1 MDMVHLHVHSQYSMQ
16 DGLCSLDD
24 LVKQAA
30 KFNMKAIALTDH
42 DGLYGA
48 IQFYKKAKKAGVK
61 PILGCE
67 IRIKDNQK
75 SNQAY
80 HFILLVK
87 DKEGYS
93 NLCQIIT
100 RAHLSN
106 PGSIPSIEKD
116 ILAKHSKGII
126 GLSGCDKG
134 EIPLL
139 LSQKKAEQ
147 AEEAAYRYQQVFG
160 KENFYLELS
169 FHGLSQEKEINSK
182 LIEIGQKLGIPAVA
196 TNNVHY
202 LEKKQAYSQGLLNK
216 IANLGTKERFY
227 HQKLETDEYYFKSP
241 SEMEKLFSR
250 VPQALKNSSEIAEK
264 CHLELNLGEIHL
276 PAYPLPSSCSA
287 RDYLKKLCLE
297 GLKKY
302 YPVPSLEVIKRLQ
315 YELKIINQMGFAGYF
330 LIVRD
335 IVRFAKQ
342 NNIPVG
348 PGKGSSAG
356 SLVSYLLNITEVDP
370 LKYQLF
376 FERFLNPERIDLPD
390 IDIDFGQLG
399 REKVISYIFEKFGNN
414 RVTHVSTTSTYAARS
429 AIRDAGRVLGF
440 LPREI
445 NKIAQLMPIFS
456 SPGVINASLK
466 NLTELKKL
474 PQDQEPLKS
483 LFSFAQTIEGIP
495 RHLSVHAS
503 SMIISDRPLSEIV
516 PLEITNQGE
525 IVSQYE
531 KESIKDL
538 GLLKMDILGSRSLT
552 IIKKTLEMLKE
563 KNINIDLNQIPL
575 DDEATF
581 SALQKGK
588 TLGVFQLESSGMSSL
603 LRRLSPSHL
612 NDVIAALS
620 LYRPGPLDSG
630 MTEHYL
636 KRKRGEE
643 EIDYLHTK
651 LKPILKDTYGVILYQ
666 EQVMQVVSV
675 FACLSLG
682 EADLFRRAI
691 SSRSP
696 VEMEKQRD
704 NFLKKAIQQGNTR
717 EEAEKVFYL
726 ISKFA
731 HYGFNKAHSTSYAL
745 ISFVTCYLKVH
756 YPAYYL
762 ASLLTYGMGY
772 YSPDRYIQEARRFKV
787 KVLPPDINKS
797 GAGFTVEDGAIRVG
811 LGQIKGMGEKHL
823 KSILSLREKCK
834 RFNSLYD
841 FCYTVAPL
849 RINQPLIENLIK
861 VGAFDFTAYPR
872 SALLTLLPL
881 TLKEVRKK
889 KAKDGAQNIMLKE
902 RGLRDTELI
911 ASDSIPAYPFSKSFQ
926 MNLEK
931 EILDLYITNYP
942 LKKYDKILAHLTM
955 MNSNQLLNTFYPKSI
970 LIKGIL
976 IQARRQFTRQKQVMA
991 FLLLED
997 EAGFFEVIAF
1007 PNIYQKYSIL
1017 LRKEV
1022 PLLIEGALSKNGGD
1036 FKIIARKIVNI
1047 NSYLVS
1053 REEDRN
1059 QVPEVG
1065 ANLVFAR
1072 NE

>member
-1 MDMVHLHVHSQYSMQ
+1 MNMVHLHVHSQYSMQ

-30 KFNMKAIALTDH
+30 KFKMKAVALTDH

-48 IQFYKKAKKAGVK
+48 VQFYKKAKNAGIK
-61 PILGCE
+61 PIIGCE
-67 IRIKDNQK
+67 IRVKDNQK
-75 SNQAY
+75 SNQVY

-100 RAHLSN
+100 RAHLSDSA
-106 PGSIPSIEKD
+106 GSIPAIEKD
-116 ILAKHSKGII
+116 TLAKYNKGII

-134 EIPLL
+134 EIPSLL
-139 LSQKKAEQ
+139 LQKKIEQ
-147 AEEAAYRYQQVFG
+147 AEKVACWYQQVFG

-169 FHGLSQEKEINSK
+169 FHGLSKEKEINSK
-182 LIEIGQKLGIPAVA
+182 LIEIGKRLNIPLVA
-196 TNNVHY
+196 ANNIHY
-202 LEKKQAYSQGLLNK
+202 LQKNQASSQHLLNK

-241 SEMEKLFSR
+241 SEMEKIFSR
-250 VPQALKNSSEIAEK
+250 VPQALKNSIAIADK
-264 CHLELNLGEIHL
+264 CNLELNLGKIHL
-276 PAYPLPSSCSA
+276 PAYPLPPSYSA
-287 RDYLKKLCLE
+287 QDYLKKLCVE

-302 YPVPSLEVIKRLQ
+302 YPIPSSEVIKRLQ

-330 LIVRD
+330 LIVQD

-399 REKVISYIFEKFGNN
+399 REKVISYIFKKFGNN
-414 RVTHVSTTSTYAARS
+414 RVTHVSTISTYAARS
-429 AIRDAGRVLGF
+429 AIRDTGRALGF
-440 LPREI
+440 LSQEI

-456 SPGVINASLK
+456 SPGVIKAS
-466 NLTELKKL
+466 LKKL
-474 PQDQEPLKS
+474 PELQKLPCDQEPLKS
-483 LFSFAQTIEGIP
+483 LFSFAQNIEGKP

-503 SMIISDRPLSEIV
+503 SMIISDRPLSEVV
-516 PLEITNQGE
+516 PLEVTNQGE

-552 IIKKTLEMLKE
+552 VIKKTLEMLKE
-563 KNINIDLNQIPL
+563 ESININLNKIPL
-575 DDEATF
+575 NDKITF

-603 LRRLSPSHL
+603 LKKLSPSRL
-612 NDVIAALS
+612 GDLIAALS

-643 EIDYLHTK
+643 EIDYLHPK

-675 FACLSLG
+675 FAHLNLG

-696 VEMEKQRD
+696 VEMERQRD

-756 YPAYYL
+756 YPACYL
-762 ASLLTYGMGY
+762 ASMLTYGMGY
-772 YSPDRYIQEARRFKV
+772 YSHDRYIQEARRFNV
-787 KVLPPDINKS
+787 KVLLPDINNS

-811 LGQIKGMGEKHL
+811 LGKIKGMGEKHL

-841 FCYTVAPL
+841 FCCKTISL

-861 VGAFDFTAYPR
+861 VGAFDFTTYPR

-889 KAKDGAQNIMLKE
+889 KAKDGAQNKIS
-902 RGLRDTELI
+902 ELI
-911 ASDSIPAYPFSKSFQ
+911 SSDSIPAYRFSKSFQ

-931 EILDLYITNYP
+931 EILDLYVSDHP
-942 LKKYDKILAHLTM
+942 LSRYNKELTCFSIIK
-955 MNSNQLLNTFYPKSI
+955 SNQIENIGHQKPIFMV
-970 LIKGIL
+970 GIL

-997 EAGFFEVIAF
+997 EVGFFEVITF
-1007 PNIYQKYSIL
+1007 PAVYQKYSNL
-1017 LRKEV
+1017 FRKEA
-1022 PLLIEGALSKNGGD
+1022 PLLIEGALSKSSGD
-1036 FKIIARKIVNI
+1036 FKIIAQKIVNI
-1047 NSYLVS
+1047 NSYLVKKIET
-1053 REEDRN
+1053 RCLR
-1059 QVPEVG
+1059 
-1065 ANLVFAR
+1065 
-1072 NE
+1072 

>member
-16 DGLCSLDD
+16 DGLCSIED
-24 LVKQAA
+24 LIKKAT
-30 KFNMKAIALTDH
+30 KFNMKALALTDH

-48 IQFYKKAKKAGVK
+48 IQFYKKAKSAGIK
-61 PILGCE
+61 PIIGCE
-67 IRIKDNQK
+67 IRIKNNQK

-80 HFILLVK
+80 HLILLAK
-87 DKEGYS
+87 DKRGYS

-106 PGSIPSIEKD
+106 PGSILAIEKD
-116 ILAKHSKGII
+116 ILAKYSKRII

-134 EIPLL
+134 EISLL
-139 LSQKKAEQ
+139 LSKKKIKQ
-147 AEEAAYRYQQVFG
+147 AEEAACWYQQVFG

-169 FHGLSQEKEINSK
+169 FHGLDKEKEINSR
-182 LIEIGQKLGIPAVA
+182 LIEIGQKLKIPTVV

-202 LEKKQAYSQGLLNK
+202 LEKNQASSQRLLNK
-216 IANLGTKERFY
+216 IANLGTKERLY

-241 SEMEKLFSR
+241 SEMEKIFFQ
-250 VPQALKNSSEIAEK
+250 VPQALKNSIEISDK
-264 CHLELNLGEIHL
+264 CNLELNLGKIHL
-276 PAYPLPSSCSA
+276 PAYPLPPSYSA
-287 RDYLKKLCLE
+287 PDYLKKLCLE

-302 YPVPSLEVIKRLQ
+302 YPAPSSKVIKHLQ

-335 IVRFAKQ
+335 IVHFAKQ

-399 REKVISYIFEKFGNN
+399 REKVISYIFKRFGSN
-414 RVTHVSTTSTYAARS
+414 RVTHVSTISTYAARS
-429 AIRDAGRVLGF
+429 AIRDTGRALSF
-440 LPREI
+440 LPQEI

-456 SPGVINASLK
+456 SPGVIKASLK
-466 NLTELKKL
+466 HLPELQKL
-474 PQDQEPLKS
+474 PCDQEPLKS
-483 LFSFAQTIEGIP
+483 LFSFAQTIEGKP

-503 SMIISDRPLSEIV
+503 SMIISDRPLSEVV

-552 IIKKTLEMLKE
+552 VIKKTLEMLKE
-563 KNINIDLNQIPL
+563 ENININLNKLPL
-575 DDEATF
+575 DDKATF

-603 LRRLSPSHL
+603 LRKLSPSHL
-612 NDVIAALS
+612 NDLIAALS

-643 EIDYLHTK
+643 EITYLHPK

-666 EQVMQVVSV
+666 EQVMRVVSV
-675 FACLSLG
+675 FAHLNLG

-704 NFLKKAIQQGNTR
+704 NFLKKATNQGNTK
-717 EEAEKVFYL
+717 EEAEKIFNL

-745 ISFVTCYLKVH
+745 ISFLTCYLKVH
-756 YPAYYL
+756 YPAFYL
-762 ASLLTYGMGY
+762 ASMLTYGMGY
-772 YSPDRYIQEARRFKV
+772 YSSDRYIQEARRFTV

-797 GAGFTVEDGAIRVG
+797 GAGFTAEEGAIRVG
-811 LGQIKGMGEKHL
+811 LGKLKGMGEKHL
-823 KSILSLREKCK
+823 KSILSLREKCQ
-834 RFNSLYD
+834 RFDSLYD
-841 FCYTVAPL
+841 FCYKTIPL

-881 TLKEVRKK
+881 TLKEVRKR
-889 KAKDGAQNIMLKE
+889 AKE
-902 RGLRDTELI
+902 RIQNKISEEKKLCSTELI
-911 ASDSIPAYPFSKSFQ
+911 ASDSIPVYHFSKSFQ
-926 MNLEK
+926 MDLEK
-931 EILDLYITNYP
+931 EILDLYVTDHP
-942 LKKYDKILAHLTM
+942 LGSYDKKLAYFSIIK
-955 MNSNQLLNTFYPKSI
+955 SNQIENICNQKPI
-970 LIKGIL
+970 LIVGIL
-976 IQARRQFTRQKQVMA
+976 IQVRRQFTRQKQVMA

-997 EAGFFEVIAF
+997 EAGFFEVITF
-1007 PNIYQKYSIL
+1007 PAVYQKYSNL
-1017 LRKEV
+1017 FRKEAH
-1022 PLLIEGALSKNGGD
+1022 LLIEGVLSKNSGD
-1036 FKIIARKIVNI
+1036 FKIIAQKIINI
-1047 NSYLVS
+1047 NSIKFSGGRPCVC
-1053 REEDRN
+1053 
-1059 QVPEVG
+1059 P
-1065 ANLVFAR
+1065 
-1072 NE
+1072 

>member
-24 LVKQAA
+24 LIKQVT
-30 KFNMKAIALTDH
+30 KLKMKAVALTDH

-48 IQFYKKAKKAGVK
+48 IQFYKKAKSAGIK
-61 PILGCE
+61 PIIGCE
-67 IRIKDNQK
+67 IRVKDNQK
-75 SNQAY
+75 SNQTY
-80 HFILLVK
+80 HLILLVK

-106 PGSIPSIEKD
+106 PGSIPAIGKD
-116 ILAKHSKGII
+116 ILARYSKEII

-134 EIPLL
+134 EIPSLL
-139 LSQKKAEQ
+139 LQKKIEQ
-147 AEEAAYRYQQVFG
+147 AEKVACWYQQVFG

-169 FHGLSQEKEINSK
+169 FHSLSKEKEINSK
-182 LIEIGQKLGIPAVA
+182 LIEIGKRPNIPLVA
-196 TNNVHY
+196 TNNVYY
-202 LEKKQAYSQGLLNK
+202 LEKDQASSQGSLNK

-241 SEMEKLFSR
+241 SEMEKIFSR
-250 VPQALKNSSEIAEK
+250 VPQALKNSIAIADK
-264 CHLELNLGEIHL
+264 CNLELNLGKIHL
-276 PAYPLPSSCSA
+276 PAYPLPPSYSA
-287 RDYLKKLCLE
+287 RDYLKKLCVE

-302 YPVPSLEVIKRLQ
+302 YPIPSSEVIKRLQ

-330 LIVRD
+330 LIVQD

-399 REKVISYIFEKFGNN
+399 REKVISYIFKKFGNN
-414 RVTHVSTTSTYAARS
+414 RVTHVSTISTYAARS
-429 AIRDAGRVLGF
+429 AIRDTGRALGF
-440 LPREI
+440 LPQEI

-456 SPGVINASLK
+456 SPGVIKASLK
-466 NLTELKKL
+466 KLPELQKL

-483 LFSFAQTIEGIP
+483 LFFFAQNIEGIP

-503 SMIISDRPLSEIV
+503 SMIISDRPLSEVV
-516 PLEITNQGE
+516 PLEVTNHGE

-552 IIKKTLEMLKE
+552 VIKKTLEMLKE
-563 KNINIDLNQIPL
+563 ENININLSKIPL
-575 DDEATF
+575 DDKTTF
-581 SALQKGK
+581 SALEKGK

-603 LRRLSPSHL
+603 LRRLSPSCL
-612 NDVIAALS
+612 GDLIAALS

-643 EIDYLHTK
+643 EIDYLHPK

-675 FACLSLG
+675 FAGLSLG

-691 SSRSP
+691 SFRSP
-696 VEMEKQRD
+696 VEMERQRD

-762 ASLLTYGMGY
+762 ASMLTYGMGY
-772 YSPDRYIQEARRFKV
+772 YSHDRYIQEARRFNV
-787 KVLPPDINKS
+787 KVLLPDINKS

-811 LGQIKGMGEKHL
+811 LGKIKGMGEKHL
-823 KSILSLREKCK
+823 KSIISLREKCQG
-834 RFNSLYD
+834 FDSLYD
-841 FCYTVAPL
+841 FSYKTTPL

-889 KAKDGAQNIMLKE
+889 KAKDKTQNKISEE
-902 RGLRDTELI
+902 RELWNIELI
-911 ASDSIPAYPFSKSFQ
+911 ASDSIPAYHFSKSFQ

-931 EILDLYITNYP
+931 EILDLYVSDHP
-942 LKKYDKILAHLTM
+942 LSRYNKELTCFSIIK
-955 MNSNQLLNTFYPKSI
+955 SNQIENIGHQKPIFI
-970 LIKGIL
+970 VGIL

-1007 PNIYQKYSIL
+1007 PAVYQKYSNPF
-1017 LRKEV
+1017 RKEA
-1022 PLLIEGALSKNGGD
+1022 PLLIEGVISKNGGES
-1036 FKIIARKIVNI
+1036 KIIARKIRDI
-1047 NSYLVS
+1047 DSI
-1053 REEDRN
+1053 
-1059 QVPEVG
+1059 
-1065 ANLVFAR
+1065 
-1072 NE
+1072 

>member
-1 MDMVHLHVHSQYSMQ
+1 M
-16 DGLCSLDD
+16 
-24 LVKQAA
+24 
-30 KFNMKAIALTDH
+30 
-42 DGLYGA
+42 
-48 IQFYKKAKKAGVK
+48 
-61 PILGCE
+61 
-67 IRIKDNQK
+67 
-75 SNQAY
+75 
-80 HFILLVK
+80 
-87 DKEGYS
+87 
-93 NLCQIIT
+93 
-100 RAHLSN
+100 
-106 PGSIPSIEKD
+106 
-116 ILAKHSKGII
+116 AKHSKGII
-126 GLSGCDKG
+126 GLSGCDEG

-139 LSQKKAEQ
+139 LLQKKAEQ
-147 AEEAAYRYQQVFG
+147 AEKAACWYQEIFG

-169 FHGLSQEKEINSK
+169 FHGLAKEKEINSK
-182 LIEIGQKLGIPAVA
+182 LIEIGKRLNIPLVV

-202 LEKKQAYSQGLLNK
+202 LEKSQASSQRLLNK

-227 HQKLETDEYYFKSP
+227 HQKLGTDEYYFKSP
-241 SEMEKLFSR
+241 SEMEKIFSR
-250 VPQALKNSSEIAEK
+250 VPQALKNSIKIAEK
-264 CHLELNLGEIHL
+264 CNLELNLGKIHL

-287 RDYLKKLCLE
+287 QDYLKKLCLD

-302 YPVPSLEVIKRLQ
+302 YPASSPEVVNRLQ

-356 SLVSYLLNITEVDP
+356 SIVSYLLNITEVDP

-399 REKVISYIFEKFGNN
+399 REKVISYIFKKFGNN
-414 RVTHVSTTSTYAARS
+414 RVTHVSTISTYAARS
-429 AIRDAGRVLGF
+429 AIRDAGRALGF
-440 LPREI
+440 LPQEI
-445 NKIAQLMPIFS
+445 NKIAKLMPIFS
-456 SPGVINASLK
+456 SPGVIRASLK
-466 NLTELKKL
+466 HLPELQKL
-474 PQDQEPLKS
+474 PCDQEPLKS
-483 LFSFAQTIEGIP
+483 LFSFAQIIEGVP

-503 SMIISDRPLSEIV
+503 SMIISDRPLSEVV
-516 PLEITNQGE
+516 PLEMTNQGE

-552 IIKKTLEMLKE
+552 VIKKTLEMLKE
-563 KNINIDLNQIPL
+563 KNIDINLNKIPL
-575 DDEATF
+575 DDKATF

-603 LRRLSPSHL
+603 LKRLSPSHL
-612 NDVIAALS
+612 NDVISALS

-643 EIDYLHTK
+643 EIDYLHPK

-666 EQVMQVVSV
+666 EQVMQVVSA

-696 VEMEKQRD
+696 VEMERQRD
-704 NFLKKAIQQGNTR
+704 NFLKKAINQGNTQK
-717 EEAEKVFYL
+717 EAENIFSL

-762 ASLLTYGMGY
+762 ASMLTYGMGY
-772 YSPDRYIQEARRFKV
+772 YSPDRYIQEARRFNV
-787 KVLPPDINKS
+787 KVLLPDINKS

-811 LGQIKGMGEKHL
+811 LGKIKGMGEKHL
-823 KSILSLREKCK
+823 KSILSLREKCQ

-841 FCYTVAPL
+841 FCRETISS
-849 RINQPLIENLIK
+849 RINQSLIANLIK

-889 KAKDGAQNIMLKE
+889 NTKDGAQNKISEE
-902 RGLRDTELI
+902 RKLYNTELI
-911 ASDSIPAYPFSKSFQ
+911 ASGSIPAYHFSNSFQ

-931 EILDLYITNYP
+931 EILGLYITNYP
-942 LKKYDKILAHLTM
+942 LKKYDKILMNLPI
-955 MNSNQLLNTFYPKSI
+955 MNSNQLLNYFYPK
-970 LIKGIL
+970 LISLKGML
-976 IQARRQFTRQKQVMA
+976 IQVRRQFTRQKQVMA

-997 EAGFFEVIAF
+997 EAGFFEVITF
-1007 PNIYQKYSIL
+1007 PTVYQKYSKL
-1017 LRKEV
+1017 FCKEA
-1022 PLLIEGALSKNGGD
+1022 PLLIEGVLSKDSGD
-1036 FKIIARKIVNI
+1036 SKIIARKIMNI
-1047 NSYLVS
+1047 NLYCAS
-1053 REEDRN
+1053 RETSVEREAFS
-1059 QVPEVG
+1059 V
-1065 ANLVFAR
+1065 
-1072 NE
+1072 

>member
-1 MDMVHLHVHSQYSMQ
+1 MKMIHLHVHSQYSMQ

-30 KFNMKAIALTDH
+30 KFKMKAVALTDH

-48 IQFYKKAKKAGVK
+48 IQFYKKAKKAGIK
-61 PILGCE
+61 PIIGCE

-75 SNQAY
+75 SNQIY

-87 DKEGYS
+87 NKKGYS

-106 PGSIPSIEKD
+106 PYSIPAIEKD
-116 ILAKHSKGII
+116 ILAKYSKGII

-139 LSQKKAEQ
+139 LSQKNGEQ
-147 AEEAAYRYQQVFG
+147 AEKAAYWYQQVFD
-160 KENFYLELS
+160 KESFYLELS
-169 FHGLSQEKEINSK
+169 FHGLNKEKEINSK
-182 LIEIGQKLGIPAVA
+182 LIEIGERLNIPLVA

-202 LEKKQAYSQGLLNK
+202 LQKDQASSQGLLNK

-227 HQKLETDEYYFKSP
+227 HQKLETDEYYLKSP
-241 SEMEKLFSR
+241 SEMEKLFFR
-250 VPQALKNSSEIAEK
+250 VPQALKNSMEIAEK
-264 CHLELNLGEIHL
+264 CNLKLNLGEIHL
-276 PAYPLPSSCSA
+276 PAYSLPSSCSA

-302 YPVPSLEVIKRLQ
+302 YPVSSSKALKRLQ
-315 YELKIINQMGFAGYF
+315 YELKIINQMDFAGYF

-399 REKVISYIFEKFGNN
+399 REKVISYIFEKFGHN

-429 AIRDAGRVLGF
+429 AIRDAGRALGF
-440 LPREI
+440 LPQEI
-445 NKIAQLMPIFS
+445 NKVAQLMPIFS
-456 SPGVINASLK
+456 LQGIIKASLK
-466 NLTELKKL
+466 ILPGLQKL

-483 LFSFAQTIEGIP
+483 LFFFAQTIEGIP

-503 SMIISDRPLSEIV
+503 SIIISDRPLSEII
-516 PLEITNQGE
+516 PLEVTNRGE

-552 IIKKTLEMLKE
+552 IIKKTLEMLKG
-563 KNINIDLNQIPL
+563 KNININLNKIPL
-575 DDEATF
+575 DDKATF

-603 LRRLSPSHL
+603 LRRLSPSRL

-643 EIDYLHTK
+643 EIDYLHPK
-651 LKPILKDTYGVILYQ
+651 LKPILKNTYGVILYQ

-696 VEMEKQRD
+696 VEMERLKN
-704 NFLKKAIQQGNTR
+704 NFLKKAIRQGNTR
-717 EEAEKVFYL
+717 KEAKKVFYL

-762 ASLLTYGMGY
+762 ASMLTYGMGY
-772 YSPDRYIQEARRFKV
+772 YSSDRYIQEARRFKV
-787 KVLPPDINKS
+787 KVLSPDINKS
-797 GAGFTVEDGAIRVG
+797 GAGFIVEDGAIRVG
-811 LGQIKGMGEKHL
+811 LSKIKGMGKKHL

-841 FCYTVAPL
+841 FCCKTTTL

-861 VGAFDFTAYPR
+861 VGVFDFTTYPR
-872 SALLTLLPL
+872 SVLLTLLPL
-881 TLKEVRKK
+881 TLKEARKN
-889 KAKDGAQNIMLKE
+889 KAKDEVQNKMS
-902 RGLRDTELI
+902 ELI
-911 ASDSIPAYPFSKSFQ
+911 PSDSIPAYHFSKSFQ
-926 MNLEK
+926 MSLEK

-942 LKKYDKILAHLTM
+942 LKKYDKILAHLPI
-955 MNSNQLLNTFYPKSI
+955 MNSNQLLNYFYQKTI
-970 LIKGIL
+970 LIRGVL

-997 EAGFFEVIAF
+997 EAGFFEVITF
-1007 PNIYQKYSIL
+1007 PAVYQKYSNL
-1017 LRKEV
+1017 FHKEA
-1022 PLLIEGALSKNGGD
+1022 PLLIEGVLSKDNGD
-1036 FKIIARKIVNI
+1036 SKIIARKIVNI
-1047 NSYLVS
+1047 NSYLVKL
-1053 REEDRN
+1053 
-1059 QVPEVG
+1059 
-1065 ANLVFAR
+1065 A
-1072 NE
+1072 

>member
-1 MDMVHLHVHSQYSMQ
+1 MEMVHLHVHSQYSMQ

-24 LVKQAA
+24 LIKQTA

-42 DGLYGA
+42 DGLYGV
-48 IQFYKKAKKAGVK
+48 IHFYKKAKKAGIK
-61 PILGCE
+61 PIIGCE
-67 IRIKDNQK
+67 IRVKDNQK

-80 HFILLVK
+80 HLILLAK
-87 DKEGYS
+87 NKEGYS
-93 NLCQIIT
+93 HLCQIIT

-106 PGSIPSIEKD
+106 PGSIPAIEKE
-116 ILAKHSKGII
+116 ILAKHCKGII

-139 LSQKKAEQ
+139 LSQKKTEQ
-147 AEEAAYRYQQVFG
+147 AEKAAYWYQEVFG

-169 FHGLSQEKEINSK
+169 FHGLNKEKEINSK
-182 LIEIGQKLGIPAVA
+182 LIAIGRKLKIPVVA

-202 LEKKQAYSQGLLNK
+202 LEKDQASSQGLLNK
-216 IANLGTKERFY
+216 IGNLGTKKRFY
-227 HQKLETDEYYFKSP
+227 HQKLEIDEYYFKSP
-241 SEMEKLFSR
+241 SEMEKIFFQL
-250 VPQALKNSSEIAEK
+250 PQALKNSIEIADK
-264 CHLELNLGEIHL
+264 CNLELNLGEIHL
-276 PAYPLPSSCSA
+276 PAYTLPSSCSA
-287 RDYLKKLCLE
+287 QDYLKKLCLK

-302 YPVPSLEVIKRLQ
+302 YPASSSEVTKRLQ

-335 IVRFAKQ
+335 IVHFAKQ

-399 REKVISYIFEKFGNN
+399 REKVISYIFKKFGNN
-414 RVTHVSTTSTYAARS
+414 RVTHVSTISTYAARS
-429 AIRDAGRVLGF
+429 AIRDAGRALGF
-440 LPREI
+440 LPQEI
-445 NKIAQLMPIFS
+445 NKITKLMPIFS
-456 SPGVINASLK
+456 SPGVIKASLK
-466 NLTELKKL
+466 NLPELKKL
-474 PQDQEPLKS
+474 PCDQEPLKS
-483 LFSFAQTIEGIP
+483 LFFFAQTIEGIP

-503 SMIISDRPLSEIV
+503 SMIISDKPLSEVV
-516 PLEITNQGE
+516 PLELTNQGE

-563 KNINIDLNQIPL
+563 KNIDINLNQIPL
-575 DDEATF
+575 DDKATF

-603 LRRLSPSHL
+603 LKRLSPSHL

-643 EIDYLHTK
+643 EIDYLHPK

-666 EQVMQVVSV
+666 EQVIQVVSV
-675 FACLSLG
+675 FAHLNLG

-696 VEMEKQRD
+696 VEMERQRD
-704 NFLKKAIQQGNTR
+704 NFLKKAINQGNTK
-717 EEAEKVFYL
+717 EEAKKIFNL

-762 ASLLTYGMGY
+762 ASMLTYGMGY

-787 KVLPPDINKS
+787 KVLSPDINKS
-797 GAGFTVEDGAIRVG
+797 GAGFTVEEGAIRVG
-811 LGQIKGMGEKHL
+811 LGKIKGMGEKYL
-823 KSILSLREKCK
+823 KSILSLKEKCK

-841 FCYTVAPL
+841 FCRKAISL

-861 VGAFDFTAYPR
+861 VGAFDFTTYPR

-889 KAKDGAQNIMLKE
+889 TKDGTQNKISEE
-902 RGLRDTELI
+902 RKLWSTELI
-911 ASDSIPAYPFSKSFQ
+911 AADSIPAYHFSKTFQ

-931 EILDLYITNYP
+931 EILDMYITNYP
-942 LKKYDKILAHLTM
+942 LNKYDKILAHLPIK
-955 MNSNQLLNTFYPKSI
+955 NSNQLLNYFYQKTI
-970 LIKGIL
+970 LIRGML
-976 IQARRQFTRQKQVMA
+976 IQTRRQFTRQKQVMA

-997 EAGFFEVIAF
+997 EAGFFEVITF
-1007 PNIYQKYSIL
+1007 PAVYQKYSNL
-1017 LRKEV
+1017 FRKET
-1022 PLLIEGALSKNGGD
+1022 PLLIEGALSKNSGD
-1036 FKIIARKIVNI
+1036 FKIIARKIINI

-1053 REEDRN
+1053 RESYLVKKE
-1059 QVPEVG
+1059 EVRS
-1065 ANLVFAR
+1065 LM
-1072 NE
+1072 

>member
-1 MDMVHLHVHSQYSMQ
+1 MKMVHLHVHSQYSMQ
-16 DGLCSLDD
+16 DGLCSLGD
-24 LVKQAA
+24 LIKQAT
-30 KFNMKAIALTDH
+30 KFNMKAVALTDH

-48 IQFYKKAKKAGVK
+48 IQFYKKAKSAGIK
-61 PILGCE
+61 PIIGCE

-75 SNQAY
+75 SNQTY
-80 HFILLVK
+80 HLILLVK
-87 DKEGYS
+87 DKEGYG

-100 RAHLSN
+100 SAHLSN
-106 PGSIPSIEKD
+106 PGSIPAVEKD
-116 ILAKHSKGII
+116 ILAKHCKGII

-134 EIPLL
+134 EIPFLFL
-139 LSQKKAEQ
+139 QKKIEQ
-147 AEEAAYRYQQVFG
+147 AEKVAFWYQQIFG

-169 FHGLSQEKEINSK
+169 FHGLAQEKEINSR
-182 LIEIGQKLGIPAVA
+182 LIEMGQKLNTPLVA

-202 LEKKQAYSQGLLNK
+202 LEKNQASSQGLLNK

-241 SEMEKLFSR
+241 SEMEKIFSR
-250 VPQALKNSSEIAEK
+250 VPQALKNSIEIAEK
-264 CHLELNLGEIHL
+264 CNLELNLGEIHL
-276 PAYPLPSSCSA
+276 PAYPLPSSYSA
-287 RDYLKKLCLE
+287 ADYLKKLCLE

-302 YPVPSLEVIKRLQ
+302 YPAPFPKVIKRLQ

-399 REKVISYIFEKFGNN
+399 REKVISYIFKKFGHN
-414 RVTHVSTTSTYAARS
+414 RVTHVSTVSTYAARS
-429 AIRDAGRVLGF
+429 AIRDAGRALGF

-456 SPGVINASLK
+456 SSGVVRASLK
-466 NLTELKKL
+466 HLPELQKL

-483 LFSFAQTIEGIP
+483 LFSFAQNIEGIP

-516 PLEITNQGE
+516 PLEVTNQGE

-552 IIKKTLEMLKE
+552 VIKKTLEMLKE
-563 KNINIDLNQIPL
+563 KNIDINLNQIPL
-575 DDEATF
+575 DDKTTF

-643 EIDYLHTK
+643 EIDYLHPK

-675 FACLSLG
+675 FAHLNLG

-704 NFLKKAIQQGNTR
+704 NFLKKAINQGNSK
-717 EEAEKVFYL
+717 EETEKIFNL

-762 ASLLTYGMGY
+762 ASMLTYGMGY

-787 KVLPPDINKS
+787 KVFLPDINKS

-811 LGQIKGMGEKHL
+811 LGKIKGMGEKHL

-841 FCYTVAPL
+841 FCYKTTPL

-889 KAKDGAQNIMLKE
+889 KVKDGAQNKIS
-902 RGLRDTELI
+902 ELI
-911 ASDSIPAYPFSKSFQ
+911 ASDSIPAYHFSKSLQ

-931 EILDLYITNYP
+931 EILDLYISNYP
-942 LKKYDKILAHLTM
+942 LKKYDKILAHLPIK
-955 MNSNQLLNTFYPKSI
+955 NSNQMLNYFYQKTI
-970 LIKGIL
+970 LIRGVL

-997 EAGFFEVIAF
+997 EAGFFEVITF
-1007 PNIYQKYSIL
+1007 PAVYQKYSNL
-1017 LRKEV
+1017 FHKEA
-1022 PLLIEGALSKNGGD
+1022 PLLIEGVLSKNDGD
-1036 FKIIARKIVNI
+1036 SKIIARKIINI
-1047 NSYLVS
+1047 NSYCVKKIEFRS
-1053 REEDRN
+1053 
-1059 QVPEVG
+1059 QKPG
-1065 ANLVFAR
+1065 AR
-1072 NE
+1072 I

>member
-1 MDMVHLHVHSQYSMQ
+1 MEMVHLHVHSQYSMQ

-24 LVKQAA
+24 LIKQAV
-30 KFNMKAIALTDH
+30 KFKMKAVALTDH

-48 IQFYKKAKKAGVK
+48 IQFYKKAKSAGIK
-61 PILGCE
+61 PIIGCE
-67 IRIKDNQK
+67 IRVKNNQK
-75 SNQAY
+75 SNQIY

-100 RAHLSN
+100 KAHLSN
-106 PGSIPSIEKD
+106 PGSTPAVEKE
-116 ILAKHSKGII
+116 ILAKHCKGII
-126 GLSGCDKG
+126 GLSGCAKG

-139 LSQKKAEQ
+139 LLQKKIEQ
-147 AEEAAYRYQQVFG
+147 AEKVACWYQHVFG

-169 FHGLSQEKEINSK
+169 FHGLAQEKEINSR
-182 LIEIGQKLGIPAVA
+182 LIEMGQKLKIPVVA
-196 TNNVHY
+196 ANNVHY
-202 LEKKQAYSQGLLNK
+202 IQKNQAPSQGLLNK

-227 HQKLETDEYYFKSP
+227 HQKLETNEYYFKSP
-241 SEMEKLFSR
+241 SEMEKIFSR
-250 VPQALKNSSEIAEK
+250 VPQALKNSIKIANK
-264 CHLELNLGEIHL
+264 CNLELNLGEIHL
-276 PAYPLPSSCSA
+276 PAYPLPSSSA
-287 RDYLKKLCLE
+287 QDYLKKLCLK

-302 YPVPSLEVIKRLQ
+302 YPIPSPEVIKRLQ

-330 LIVRD
+330 LIVRN

-399 REKVISYIFEKFGNN
+399 REKVISYVFKKFGNN
-414 RVTHVSTTSTYAARS
+414 RVTHVSTISTYAARS
-429 AIRDAGRVLGF
+429 AIRDAGRALGF

-445 NKIAQLMPIFS
+445 NKIAKLMPIFS
-456 SPGVINASLK
+456 SPGVIRASLK
-466 NLTELKKL
+466 HLPELQKL
-474 PQDQEPLKS
+474 PCDQEPLKS
-483 LFSFAQTIEGIP
+483 LFSFAQTIEGTP

-503 SMIISDRPLSEIV
+503 SMIISDRPLSEVV
-516 PLEITNQGE
+516 PLEVTNQGE

-552 IIKKTLEMLKE
+552 VIKKTLEMLKE
-563 KNINIDLNQIPL
+563 ENININLNKIPL
-575 DDEATF
+575 DDKTTF

-612 NDVIAALS
+612 GDVIAALS

-630 MTEHYL
+630 MTERYL

-643 EIDYLHTK
+643 KTDYLHPK

-675 FACLSLG
+675 FAGLSLG

-696 VEMEKQRD
+696 VEMERQRE
-704 NFLKKAIQQGNTR
+704 NFLKKAINQGNTE
-717 EEAEKVFYL
+717 EEAEKIFNL

-762 ASLLTYGMGY
+762 ASMLTYGMGY

-787 KVLPPDINKS
+787 KVLLPDINKS

-811 LGQIKGMGEKHL
+811 LGKIKGMGEKHL

-841 FCYTVAPL
+841 FCYKTTPL

-889 KAKDGAQNIMLKE
+889 KAKDGPQNKIS
-902 RGLRDTELI
+902 ELI
-911 ASDSIPAYPFSKSFQ
+911 SSDSIPAYHFSKSFQ

-931 EILDLYITNYP
+931 EILDIY
-942 LKKYDKILAHLTM
+942 K
-955 MNSNQLLNTFYPKSI
+955 QLS
-970 LIKGIL
+970 
-976 IQARRQFTRQKQVMA
+976 
-991 FLLLED
+991 LE
-997 EAGFFEVIAF
+997 
-1007 PNIYQKYSIL
+1007 
-1017 LRKEV
+1017 
-1022 PLLIEGALSKNGGD
+1022 
-1036 FKIIARKIVNI
+1036 
-1047 NSYLVS
+1047 
-1053 REEDRN
+1053 
-1059 QVPEVG
+1059 
-1065 ANLVFAR
+1065 
-1072 NE
+1072 

>member
-1 MDMVHLHVHSQYSMQ
+1 MEMVHLHIHSQYSIQ

-24 LVKQAA
+24 LIKQAI
-30 KFNMKAIALTDH
+30 KFKMKAVALTDH

-48 IQFYKKAKKAGVK
+48 IQFYKKAKKAGIK
-61 PILGCE
+61 PIIGCE
-67 IRIKDNQK
+67 IRVKDNQK
-75 SNQAY
+75 SNQSY
-80 HFILLVK
+80 HLILLVK
-87 DKEGYS
+87 NKEGYS

-100 RAHLSN
+100 RAHPSN
-106 PGSIPSIEKD
+106 PGSIPAIEKE
-116 ILAKHSKGII
+116 ILAKYSKGII
-126 GLSGCDKG
+126 GLSGCKKG
-134 EIPLL
+134 EIPLFL
-139 LSQKKAEQ
+139 LQKKTEQ
-147 AEEAAYRYQQVFG
+147 AEEAAYWYQQIFG

-169 FHGLSQEKEINSK
+169 FHGLAQEKEINSR
-182 LIEIGQKLGIPAVA
+182 LIEMGQKLKIPIVA

-202 LEKKQAYSQGLLNK
+202 LEKKQASSQRLLNK

-227 HQKLETDEYYFKSP
+227 HQKLETDENYFKSP
-241 SEMEKLFSR
+241 SEMEKIFFQ
-250 VPQALKNSSEIAEK
+250 VPQALKNSTEIANK
-264 CHLELNLGEIHL
+264 CNLELNLGKIHL
-276 PAYPLPSSCSA
+276 PVYPLPHSYSA
-287 RDYLKKLCLE
+287 RAYLKKLCLE

-302 YPVPSLEVIKRLQ
+302 YPAPSSEVIKRLQ

-376 FERFLNPERIDLPD
+376 FERFLNPERTDLPD

-399 REKVISYIFEKFGNN
+399 REKIISYIFKKFGHN
-414 RVTHVSTTSTYAARS
+414 RVTHVSTISTYAARS
-429 AIRDAGRVLGF
+429 AIRDAGRALGF
-440 LPREI
+440 LPQEI
-445 NKIAQLMPIFS
+445 NKIAQFMPIFS
-456 SPGVINASLK
+456 SPGVIRASLK
-466 NLTELKKL
+466 HLPELKKL
-474 PQDQEPLKS
+474 PCDREPLKS

-503 SMIISDRPLSEIV
+503 SMIISDRPLSEAV
-516 PLEITNQGE
+516 PLEVTNQGE

-552 IIKKTLEMLKE
+552 VIKKALEMLKE
-563 KNINIDLNQIPL
+563 KNININLNKIPL
-575 DDEATF
+575 DDKSTF

-612 NDVIAALS
+612 GDVIAALS

-636 KRKRGEE
+636 KRKQGEE
-643 EIDYLHTK
+643 EIDYLHPK

-675 FACLSLG
+675 FAGLSLG

-696 VEMEKQRD
+696 VEMERQRN
-704 NFLKKAIQQGNTR
+704 NFLKKAINQGNPK
-717 EEAEKVFYL
+717 EEAEKIFNL

-787 KVLPPDINKS
+787 KVLSPDINKS
-797 GAGFTVEDGAIRVG
+797 GAGFTVEDGAVRVG
-811 LGQIKGMGEKHL
+811 LGKIKGMGEKHL
-823 KSILSLREKCK
+823 KSILSLRERCK

-841 FCYTVAPL
+841 FCYKTTPL

-861 VGAFDFTAYPR
+861 VGAFNFTAYPR
-872 SALLTLLPL
+872 SALLALLPL
-881 TLKEVRKK
+881 TLKEVRKR
-889 KAKDGAQNIMLKE
+889 AKDGAQNKISEEKE
-902 RGLRDTELI
+902 LYNTELI
-911 ASDSIPAYPFSKSFQ
+911 ASGSIPAYHFSKSFQ

-931 EILDLYITNYP
+931 EILGLYISNYS
-942 LKKYDKILAHLTM
+942 LNKYDKILAHLPIK
-955 MNSNQLLNTFYPKSI
+955 NSNQLLDYFHQKTI
-970 LIKGIL
+970 LIRGVL
-976 IQARRQFTRQKQVMA
+976 IQARRQFTRQRKVMA

-997 EAGFFEVIAF
+997 EAGFFEVITF
-1007 PNIYQKYSIL
+1007 PAVYQKYSNL
-1017 LRKEV
+1017 FRQEA
-1022 PLLIEGALSKNGGD
+1022 PLLIEGVLSKDSGSS
-1036 FKIIARKIVNI
+1036 KIIARKIVNI
-1047 NSYLVS
+1047 NSYLVKKK
-1053 REEDRN
+1053 
-1059 QVPEVG
+1059 EVSS
-1065 ANLVFAR
+1065 LM
-1072 NE
+1072 

>member
-1 MDMVHLHVHSQYSMQ
+1 MEMVHLHVHSQYSMQ
-16 DGLCSLDD
+16 DGLCNLDD
-24 LVKQAA
+24 LIKQTT
-30 KFNMKAIALTDH
+30 KFNMKAVALTDH

-48 IQFYKKAKKAGVK
+48 IQFYKKAKKAGIK
-61 PILGCE
+61 PIIGCE
-67 IRIKDNQK
+67 IRIKDDQK
-75 SNQAY
+75 PRETY
-80 HFILLVK
+80 HLILLVK
-87 DKEGYS
+87 NKEGYS

-106 PGSIPSIEKD
+106 PCSIPAIEKD
-116 ILAKHSKGII
+116 ILAKYNKGII
-126 GLSGCDKG
+126 GLSGCNKG

-139 LSQKKAEQ
+139 LSQKKAKQ
-147 AEEAAYRYQQVFG
+147 AEEAVYWYQQVFG

-169 FHGLSQEKEINSK
+169 FHGLSKEKEINSK
-182 LIEIGQKLGIPAVA
+182 LIEMGKRLNIPLVA
-196 TNNVHY
+196 ANNVHY
-202 LEKKQAYSQGLLNK
+202 LEKKQASSQRLLNK

-241 SEMEKLFSR
+241 LEMEKLFFR
-250 VPQALKNSSEIAEK
+250 VPQALKNSIEIAEK
-264 CHLELNLGEIHL
+264 CNLELNLGEIHL
-276 PAYPLPSSCSA
+276 PAYPLPSSSSA
-287 RDYLKKLCLE
+287 PDYVKKLCLE

-302 YPVPSLEVIKRLQ
+302 YSTPLPEVTKRLQ

-335 IVRFAKQ
+335 IVCFAKQ

-399 REKVISYIFEKFGNN
+399 REKVISYIFKKFGYN

-429 AIRDAGRVLGF
+429 AIRDAGRALGF
-440 LPREI
+440 LPQEI

-456 SPGVINASLK
+456 LHGVIKASLK
-466 NLTELKKL
+466 TLPGLRKL

-516 PLEITNQGE
+516 PLEVTNQGE

-563 KNINIDLNQIPL
+563 RNININLNKIPL
-575 DDEATF
+575 DDKATF
-581 SALQKGK
+581 SALQNGK

-603 LRRLSPSHL
+603 LKRLSPSHL
-612 NDVIAALS
+612 DDVIAALS

-643 EIDYLHTK
+643 EIDCLHPK

-696 VEMEKQRD
+696 VEMEKQKD

-762 ASLLTYGMGY
+762 ASMLTYGMGY

-787 KVLPPDINKS
+787 KVLLPDINKS

-811 LGQIKGMGEKHL
+811 LGKIKGMGEKHL

-834 RFNSLYD
+834 KFNSLYD
-841 FCYTVAPL
+841 FCYQTTPL
-849 RINQPLIENLIK
+849 RMNQPLIENLIK

-881 TLKEVRKK
+881 TLKKVRKK
-889 KAKDGAQNIMLKE
+889 KAQDETQNKTSEE
-902 RGLRDTELI
+902 RELWNTELI
-911 ASDSIPAYPFSKSFQ
+911 ASDSIPTYPFSQSFQ

-931 EILDLYITNYP
+931 EILDIYITNYP
-942 LKKYDKILAHLTM
+942 LKKYDKILAHLPI
-955 MNSNQLLNTFYPKSI
+955 MNSSQLLNYFYPKPI

-997 EAGFFEVIAF
+997 ETGFFEVITF
-1007 PNIYQKYSIL
+1007 PAVYQKYSIL

-1022 PLLIEGALSKNGGD
+1022 PLLIEGVLSKDSGD
-1036 FKIIARKIVNI
+1036 SKIIARKIRDIDSIEYRVYSI
-1047 NSYLVS
+1047 
-1053 REEDRN
+1053 
-1059 QVPEVG
+1059 
-1065 ANLVFAR
+1065 
-1072 NE
+1072 

>member
-1 MDMVHLHVHSQYSMQ
+1 MEMVHLHVHSQYSMQ

-24 LVKQAA
+24 LIKQAI
-30 KFNMKAIALTDH
+30 KFKMRAIALTDH

-48 IQFYKKAKKAGVK
+48 IQFYKKAKKAGIK
-61 PILGCE
+61 PIIGCE

-75 SNQAY
+75 SNQTY
-80 HFILLVK
+80 HLILLVK
-87 DKEGYS
+87 DKKGYS

-106 PGSIPSIEKD
+106 PGSIPVIEKE
-116 ILAKHSKGII
+116 ILARYSKGII
-126 GLSGCDKG
+126 GLSGCNKG

-139 LSQKKAEQ
+139 LSQKKNKQ
-147 AEEAAYRYQQVFG
+147 AEKVAFWYQEVLG
-160 KENFYLELS
+160 KENFYLELF
-169 FHGLSQEKEINSK
+169 FHNLSKEKEINSK
-182 LIEIGQKLGIPAVA
+182 LIEIGKRLNIPLVA

-202 LEKKQAYSQGLLNK
+202 LEKSQAPSQGLLNK
-216 IANLGTKERFY
+216 IANLGTKKRFY

-241 SEMEKLFSR
+241 SEMEKIFFQ
-250 VPQALKNSSEIAEK
+250 VPQALRNTMEIANK
-264 CHLELNLGEIHL
+264 CNLELNLGEIHL
-276 PAYPLPSSCSA
+276 PAYPLPPSYSTWA
-287 RDYLKKLCLE
+287 YLKKLCLK

-302 YPVPSLEVIKRLQ
+302 YPAPSPKVINRLQ
-315 YELKIINQMGFAGYF
+315 YELKIINQIGFAGYF
-330 LIVRD
+330 LIVWD

-399 REKVISYIFEKFGNN
+399 REKVISYIFKKFGHN
-414 RVTHVSTTSTYAARS
+414 RITHVSTTSTYAARS
-429 AIRDAGRVLGF
+429 AIRDAGRALGF

-445 NKIAQLMPIFS
+445 NKIAQFMPIFS
-456 SPGVINASLK
+456 SPGVIRASLK
-466 NLTELKKL
+466 HLPELQKF
-474 PQDQEPLKS
+474 PCDQEPLKS
-483 LFSFAQTIEGIP
+483 LFSFAQTIEGKP

-503 SMIISDRPLSEIV
+503 SMIISDKPLSEVV

-552 IIKKTLEMLKE
+552 VIKKTLEMLK
-563 KNINIDLNQIPL
+563 KNNININLSKIPL
-575 DDEATF
+575 DDKATF

-603 LRRLSPSHL
+603 LRRLSPSYL
-612 NDVIAALS
+612 VDLIAALS

-643 EIDYLHTK
+643 EIDCLHPK

-675 FACLSLG
+675 FAGLSLG
-682 EADLFRRAI
+682 EADLFRQAI

-696 VEMEKQRD
+696 VEMEKQKE
-704 NFLKKAIQQGNTR
+704 NFLKKAINQGNTK
-717 EEAEKVFYL
+717 EEAEKIFNLV
-726 ISKFA
+726 SKFA

-762 ASLLTYGMGY
+762 ASMLTYDMGY
-772 YSPDRYIQEARRFKV
+772 YSPGRYIQEARRFNV
-787 KVLPPDINKS
+787 KVLLPDINKS
-797 GAGFTVEDGAIRVG
+797 EAGFTVEGGAIRVG
-811 LGQIKGMGEKHL
+811 LGKIKGMGEKHL
-823 KSILSLREKCK
+823 KSILSLRKRCK

-841 FCYTVAPL
+841 FCYKTTPL
-849 RINQPLIENLIK
+849 RINQPLVENLIK

-872 SALLTLLPL
+872 SSLLTLLPL
-881 TLKEVRKK
+881 TLKEVRNK
-889 KAKDGAQNIMLKE
+889 KAKDGAQNKIS
-902 RGLRDTELI
+902 ELI
-911 ASDSIPAYPFSKSFQ
+911 SSDSIPAYHFSKSYQ

-931 EILDLYITNYP
+931 EILNLYISNYP
-942 LKKYDKILAHLTM
+942 LKKYDKILTHLPIK
-955 MNSNQLLNTFYPKSI
+955 NSNQLLNYFYQKPI
-970 LIKGIL
+970 FIRGML
-976 IQARRQFTRQKQVMA
+976 IQTRRQFTRQKQVMA

-1007 PNIYQKYSIL
+1007 PAVYQKYSNL
-1017 LRKEV
+1017 FRQEA
-1022 PLLIEGALSKNGGD
+1022 PLLIEGVLSKDSGSS
-1036 FKIIARKIVNI
+1036 KIIARKIVNI

-1053 REEDRN
+1053 PKTSVER
-1059 QVPEVG
+1059 VAFSV
-1065 ANLVFAR
+1065 
-1072 NE
+1072 

>member
-1 MDMVHLHVHSQYSMQ
+1 MEMVHLHVHSQYSMQ

-24 LVKQAA
+24 LIKQTA

-42 DGLYGA
+42 DGLYGV
-48 IQFYKKAKKAGVK
+48 IHFYKKAKKAGIK
-61 PILGCE
+61 PIIGCE
-67 IRIKDNQK
+67 IRVKDNQK

-80 HFILLVK
+80 HLILLAK
-87 DKEGYS
+87 NKEGYS
-93 NLCQIIT
+93 HLCQIIT

-106 PGSIPSIEKD
+106 PGSIPAIEKE
-116 ILAKHSKGII
+116 ILAKHCKGII

-139 LSQKKAEQ
+139 LSQKKTEQ
-147 AEEAAYRYQQVFG
+147 AEKAAYWYQEVFG

-169 FHGLSQEKEINSK
+169 FHGLNKEKEINSK
-182 LIEIGQKLGIPAVA
+182 LIAIGRKLKIPVVA

-202 LEKKQAYSQGLLNK
+202 LEKDQASSQGLLNK
-216 IANLGTKERFY
+216 IGNLGTKKRFY
-227 HQKLETDEYYFKSP
+227 HQKLEIDEYYFKSP
-241 SEMEKLFSR
+241 SEMEKIFFQL
-250 VPQALKNSSEIAEK
+250 PQALKNSIEIADK
-264 CHLELNLGEIHL
+264 CNLELNLGEIHL
-276 PAYPLPSSCSA
+276 PAYTLPSSCSA
-287 RDYLKKLCLE
+287 QDYLKKLCLK

-302 YPVPSLEVIKRLQ
+302 YPASSSEVTKRLQ

-335 IVRFAKQ
+335 IVHFAKQ

-399 REKVISYIFEKFGNN
+399 REKVISYIFKKFGNN
-414 RVTHVSTTSTYAARS
+414 RVTHVSTISTYAARS
-429 AIRDAGRVLGF
+429 AIRDAG
-440 LPREI
+440 I
-445 NKIAQLMPIFS
+445 MPIFS
-456 SPGVINASLK
+456 SPGVIKASLK
-466 NLTELKKL
+466 NLPELKKL
-474 PQDQEPLKS
+474 PCDQEPLKS
-483 LFSFAQTIEGIP
+483 LFFFAQTIEGIP

-503 SMIISDRPLSEIV
+503 SMIISDKPLSEVV
-516 PLEITNQGE
+516 PLELTNQGE

-563 KNINIDLNQIPL
+563 KNIDINLNQIPL
-575 DDEATF
+575 DDKATF

-603 LRRLSPSHL
+603 LKRLSPSHL

-643 EIDYLHTK
+643 EIDYLHPK

-666 EQVMQVVSV
+666 EQVIQVVSV
-675 FACLSLG
+675 FAHLNLG

-696 VEMEKQRD
+696 VEMERQRD
-704 NFLKKAIQQGNTR
+704 NFLKKAINQGNTK
-717 EEAEKVFYL
+717 EEAKKIFNL

-762 ASLLTYGMGY
+762 ASMLTYGMGY

-787 KVLPPDINKS
+787 KVLSPDINKS
-797 GAGFTVEDGAIRVG
+797 GAGFTVEEGAIRVG
-811 LGQIKGMGEKHL
+811 LGKIKGMGEKYL
-823 KSILSLREKCK
+823 KSILSLKEKCK

-841 FCYTVAPL
+841 FCRKAISL

-861 VGAFDFTAYPR
+861 VGAFDFTTYPR

-889 KAKDGAQNIMLKE
+889 TKDGTQNKISEE
-902 RGLRDTELI
+902 RKLWSTELI
-911 ASDSIPAYPFSKSFQ
+911 AADSIPAYHFSKTFQ

-931 EILDLYITNYP
+931 EILDMYITNYP
-942 LKKYDKILAHLTM
+942 LNKYDKILAHLPIK
-955 MNSNQLLNTFYPKSI
+955 NSNQLLNYFYQKTI
-970 LIKGIL
+970 LIRGML
-976 IQARRQFTRQKQVMA
+976 IQTRRQFTRQKQVMA

-997 EAGFFEVIAF
+997 EAGFFEVITF
-1007 PNIYQKYSIL
+1007 PAVYQKYSNL
-1017 LRKEV
+1017 FRKET
-1022 PLLIEGALSKNGGD
+1022 PLLIEGALSKNSGD
-1036 FKIIARKIVNI
+1036 FKIIARKIINI

-1053 REEDRN
+1053 RESYLVKKE
-1059 QVPEVG
+1059 EVRS
-1065 ANLVFAR
+1065 LM
-1072 NE
+1072 

>member
-1 MDMVHLHVHSQYSMQ
+1 MEMVHLHVHSQYSMQ

-24 LVKQAA
+24 LIKQAA
-30 KFNMKAIALTDH
+30 KFNMKAAALTDH

-48 IQFYKKAKKAGVK
+48 IQFYKKAKKAGIK
-61 PILGCE
+61 PIIGCE

-75 SNQAY
+75 SKETY
-80 HFILLVK
+80 HLILLVK
-87 DKEGYS
+87 NKEGYS

-106 PGSIPSIEKD
+106 PCSIPAIEKD
-116 ILAKHSKGII
+116 ILVKYSKGII

-139 LSQKKAEQ
+139 ISQKKTEQ
-147 AEEAAYRYQQVFG
+147 AEEAAYWYQQTFG

-169 FHGLSQEKEINSK
+169 FHGLSKEKEINAK
-182 LIEIGQKLGIPAVA
+182 LIEMGQKLNIPLVA

-202 LEKKQAYSQGLLNK
+202 LQKDQASSQHLLNK

-227 HQKLETDEYYFKSP
+227 QQKLETDEYYFKSS
-241 SEMEKLFSR
+241 SEMEKLFPQA
-250 VPQALKNSSEIAEK
+250 PQALKNSIEIAEK
-264 CHLELNLGEIHL
+264 CSLELNLGEIHL
-276 PAYPLPSSCSA
+276 PAYPLPSSSSA
-287 RDYLKKLCLE
+287 SDYLKKLCLE

-302 YPVPSLEVIKRLQ
+302 YPVPFLEVTKRLQ
-315 YELKIINQMGFAGYF
+315 YELKIINQMGFGGYF

-399 REKVISYIFEKFGNN
+399 REKVISYIFKKFGYN

-429 AIRDAGRVLGF
+429 AIRDAGRALGF
-440 LPREI
+440 LPQEI

-466 NLTELKKL
+466 KLPELKKL

-516 PLEITNQGE
+516 PLEVTNQGE

-552 IIKKTLEMLKE
+552 IIKKTLEILKE
-563 KNINIDLNQIPL
+563 KNINIDFNKIPL
-575 DDEATF
+575 DDKATL

-643 EIDYLHTK
+643 EIDYLHPK

-675 FACLSLG
+675 FAHLNLG

-696 VEMEKQRD
+696 VEMERQRD
-704 NFLKKAIQQGNTR
+704 NFLKKAIQQGNTK
-717 EEAEKVFYL
+717 EEAKNIFHL

-787 KVLPPDINKS
+787 KMLSPDINKS
-797 GAGFTVEDGAIRVG
+797 GSGFVVEEGAIRVG
-811 LGQIKGMGEKHL
+811 LGKIKGMGEKHL
-823 KSILSLREKCK
+823 ESILSLREKCK

-841 FCYTVAPL
+841 FCCKTISL

-889 KAKDGAQNIMLKE
+889 KTKDGSKNKISEE
-902 RGLRDTELI
+902 RKLWNTELI
-911 ASDSIPAYPFSKSFQ
+911 ASDSIPAYHFSKSFQ

-931 EILDLYITNYP
+931 EILGLYVSDYP
-942 LKKYDKILAHLTM
+942 LNKYDNDLACFPLINSCKIE
-955 MNSNQLLNTFYPKSI
+955 NICCQKPI
-970 LIKGIL
+970 LIVGIL
-976 IQARRQFTRQKQVMA
+976 IQARRQFTIQKQVMA

-997 EAGFFEVIAF
+997 EVGFFEVITF
-1007 PNIYQKYSIL
+1007 PSVYQKYSNL
-1017 LRKEV
+1017 FHQEA
-1022 PLLIEGALSKNGGD
+1022 PLLIEGVLSKEKGD
-1036 FKIIARKIVNI
+1036 SKIIARKIMNI
-1047 NSYLVS
+1047 DSI
-1053 REEDRN
+1053 
-1059 QVPEVG
+1059 
-1065 ANLVFAR
+1065 
-1072 NE
+1072 

>member
-1 MDMVHLHVHSQYSMQ
+1 MQ

-24 LVKQAA
+24 LIKQTVKF
-30 KFNMKAIALTDH
+30 KMKAVALTDH

-48 IQFYKKAKKAGVK
+48 IQFYKKAKKAGIK
-61 PILGCE
+61 PIIGCE
-67 IRIKDNQK
+67 IRTKDNQK
-75 SNQAY
+75 SNQTY
-80 HFILLVK
+80 HLILLVK

-106 PGSIPSIEKD
+106 PGSIPAVKKEFLSRY
-116 ILAKHSKGII
+116 SKGII

-139 LSQKKAEQ
+139 LLQKKTEQ
-147 AEEAAYRYQQVFG
+147 AEKVACWYQQVFG
-160 KENFYLELS
+160 KENFYLELY
-169 FHGLSQEKEINSK
+169 FHGFAQEKEINSQ
-182 LIEIGQKLGIPAVA
+182 LIEMGQKLNIPVVA

-202 LEKKQAYSQGLLNK
+202 LEKNQASAQRLLNK

-227 HQKLETDEYYFKSP
+227 HQRLETDEYYFKSP
-241 SEMEKLFSR
+241 SEMEKIFSR
-250 VPQALKNSSEIAEK
+250 VPQALKNSIEIAEK
-264 CHLELNLGEIHL
+264 CNLELDLGEIHL
-276 PAYPLPSSCSA
+276 PAYPFPSSYYSA
-287 RDYLKKLCLE
+287 QDYLKKLCLK

-302 YPVPSLEVIKRLQ
+302 YPALSPKVIKRLQ

-399 REKVISYIFEKFGNN
+399 REKVISYIFKKFGNN
-414 RVTHVSTTSTYAARS
+414 RVTHVSTISNYAARS
-429 AIRDAGRVLGF
+429 AIRDAGRALGF
-440 LPREI
+440 LPQEI
-445 NKIAQLMPIFS
+445 NKIAKFIPMFS
-456 SPGVINASLK
+456 SPGVIRASLK
-466 NLTELKKL
+466 HLPELKKL
-474 PQDQEPLKS
+474 PSDREPLKS
-483 LFSFAQTIEGIP
+483 LFSFAQIIEGKP

-516 PLEITNQGE
+516 PLEVTNQGE

-531 KESIKDL
+531 KESIKNL

-552 IIKKTLEMLKE
+552 VIKKTLEMLKE
-563 KNINIDLNQIPL
+563 NGTNINLSKIPL
-575 DDEATF
+575 DDKTTF

-612 NDVIAALS
+612 NDLIAALS

-643 EIDYLHTK
+643 EIDYLHPK
-651 LKPILKDTYGVILYQ
+651 LKSILKDTYGVILYQ

-675 FACLSLG
+675 FAGLSLE

-696 VEMEKQRD
+696 VEMEKQRE
-704 NFLKKAIQQGNTR
+704 NFLKKAINQGNTK
-717 EEAEKVFYL
+717 EEAENIFNLV
-726 ISKFA
+726 SKFA

-745 ISFVTCYLKVH
+745 ISFATCYLKVH

-762 ASLLTYGMGY
+762 ASMLTYGMGY
-772 YSPDRYIQEARRFKV
+772 YSLDRYIQEARRFEV

-797 GAGFTVEDGAIRVG
+797 GAGFTVEEGTIRVG
-811 LGQIKGMGEKHL
+811 LGKIKGMGEKHL
-823 KSILSLREKCK
+823 KSLLSLRGKCK

-841 FCYTVAPL
+841 FCYKTAPL

-861 VGAFDFTAYPR
+861 VGAFDFTTYLR

-881 TLKEVRKK
+881 TLKEVKK
-889 KAKDGAQNIMLKE
+889 KKVKDGAQTKIFEE
-902 RGLRDTELI
+902 RKLYNTELI
-911 ASDSIPAYPFSKSFQ
+911 ASDSIPAYHFSKSFQ

-931 EILDLYITNYP
+931 EILDLYVTNYP
-942 LKKYDKILAHLTM
+942 LKKYDKILMNLPI
-955 MNSNQLLNTFYPKSI
+955 MNSNQLLNYFYQKTI
-970 LIKGIL
+970 LIKGML

-997 EAGFFEVIAF
+997 ESGFFEVIAF
-1007 PNIYQKYSIL
+1007 PAVYQKYSNLFCREI
-1017 LRKEV
+1017 
-1022 PLLIEGALSKNGGD
+1022 PLLIEGVLSKDSGD
-1036 FKIIARKIVNI
+1036 SKIIAQKVVNI
-1047 NSYLVS
+1047 NSYRVKKIEFRS
-1053 REEDRN
+1053 
-1059 QVPEVG
+1059 QKSG
-1065 ANLVFAR
+1065 ASIQ
-1072 NE
+1072 ESE

>member
-1 MDMVHLHVHSQYSMQ
+1 MNMVHLHVHSQYSMQ

-24 LVKQAA
+24 LIKQAV
-30 KFNMKAIALTDH
+30 KFNMKAVALTDH

-48 IQFYKKAKKAGVK
+48 IQFYKKAKKAGIK
-61 PILGCE
+61 PIIGCE

-75 SNQAY
+75 SDQVY
-80 HFILLVK
+80 HFILLAK

-100 RAHLSN
+100 KAHLSN
-106 PGSIPSIEKD
+106 PGSIPAIEKN
-116 ILAKHSKGII
+116 ILVKYSKGII
-126 GLSGCDKG
+126 GLSGCGKG

-139 LSQKKAEQ
+139 LSQKKTEQ
-147 AEEAAYRYQQVFG
+147 AEETAYWYQQIFG

-169 FHGLSQEKEINSK
+169 FHGLAQEKEINSR
-182 LIEIGQKLGIPAVA
+182 LIEIGQKLKIPIVA

-202 LEKKQAYSQGLLNK
+202 LEKKQASSQRLLNK

-227 HQKLETDEYYFKSP
+227 HQKLETDENYFKSP
-241 SEMEKLFSR
+241 SEMEKIFSQ
-250 VPQALKNSSEIAEK
+250 VPQALKNSIEIADK
-264 CHLELNLGEIHL
+264 CNLELNLGKIHL
-276 PAYPLPSSCSA
+276 PAYPLPSSSSSA
-287 RDYLKKLCLE
+287 PDYLKKLCLE

-302 YPVPSLEVIKRLQ
+302 YPVPSPEVIKRLQ
-315 YELKIINQMGFAGYF
+315 YELKIINQVGFAGYF

-399 REKVISYIFEKFGNN
+399 REKVISYIFKKFGHN

-429 AIRDAGRVLGF
+429 AIRDTGRALGF
-440 LPREI
+440 LPQEI

-456 SPGVINASLK
+456 SPGVIKASLK
-466 NLTELKKL
+466 HLPELQKL
-474 PQDQEPLKS
+474 PCDQEPLKS
-483 LFSFAQTIEGIP
+483 LFSFAQTIEGKP

-503 SMIISDRPLSEIV
+503 SMIISDRPLSEVV
-516 PLEITNQGE
+516 PLEMTNQGE

-552 IIKKTLEMLKE
+552 VIKKTLEMLKE
-563 KNINIDLNQIPL
+563 ENININLSKIPL
-575 DDEATF
+575 DDKATF

-603 LRRLSPSHL
+603 LRRFFPSHL
-612 NDVIAALS
+612 GDLIAALS

-636 KRKRGEE
+636 KRKQGEE
-643 EIDYLHTK
+643 KIDYLHPK

-666 EQVMQVVSV
+666 EQVVQVVSA
-675 FACLSLG
+675 FAGLSLG
-682 EADLFRRAI
+682 ESDLFRRAI

-696 VEMEKQRD
+696 VEMERQRD
-704 NFLKKAIQQGNTR
+704 NFLKKAINQGNTK
-717 EEAEKVFYL
+717 EEAEKIFTL

-762 ASLLTYGMGY
+762 APMLTYGMGY

-787 KVLPPDINKS
+787 KVLSPDINKS
-797 GAGFTVEDGAIRVG
+797 GAGFTVEEGAIRVG
-811 LGQIKGMGEKHL
+811 LGKVKGMGKIQL
-823 KSILSLREKCK
+823 KSILSLREKYK
-834 RFNSLYD
+834 KFNSLYD
-841 FCYTVAPL
+841 FCYKIKSL
-849 RINQPLIENLIK
+849 RINQTLIENLIK
-861 VGAFDFTAYPR
+861 VGAFDFTTYPR

-881 TLKEVRKK
+881 TLKEIRKK
-889 KAKDGAQNIMLKE
+889 KAKDKTQNKISEE
-902 RGLRDTELI
+902 RELWNTELI
-911 ASDSIPAYPFSKSFQ
+911 ASDSIPAYHFSNSFQ

-931 EILDLYITNYP
+931 EILDLYISNYP
-942 LKKYDKILAHLTM
+942 LNKYDKILANLPIK
-955 MNSNQLLNTFYPKSI
+955 NSNQLLNYFRQKTI
-970 LIKGIL
+970 LIKGML
-976 IQARRQFTRQKQVMA
+976 IQIRRQFTRQKQVMA

-1007 PNIYQKYSIL
+1007 PNIYQKYSNL
-1017 LRKEV
+1017 LCKEA
-1022 PLLIEGALSKNGGD
+1022 PLLIEGVLSKDSGD
-1036 FKIIARKIVNI
+1036 SKIIARKIVNI
-1047 NSYLVS
+1047 NSYRVKKIEFRS
-1053 REEDRN
+1053 
-1059 QVPEVG
+1059 QKPG
-1065 ANLVFAR
+1065 ARILDSGYN
-1072 NE
+1072 

>member
-1 MDMVHLHVHSQYSMQ
+1 MQ

-30 KFNMKAIALTDH
+30 EFNMKAIALTDH

-48 IQFYKKAKKAGVK
+48 IQFYKKAKKAGIK
-61 PILGCE
+61 PIIGCE

-75 SNQAY
+75 SNQVY

-87 DKEGYS
+87 DKEGYG

-100 RAHLSN
+100 KAHLSN
-106 PGSIPSIEKD
+106 PGSIPAIEKD
-116 ILAKHSKGII
+116 ILAKYNKGII

-134 EIPLL
+134 GIPLL
-139 LSQKKAEQ
+139 LSQKKTEQ
-147 AEEAAYRYQQVFG
+147 AEEAACWHQQVFG
-160 KENFYLELS
+160 KNNFYLELS
-169 FHGLSQEKEINSK
+169 FHGLPQEKEINSQ
-182 LIEIGQKLGIPAVA
+182 LIEMGQKLKIPVVA

-202 LEKKQAYSQGLLNK
+202 LEKSQASSQGLLNK

-227 HQKLETDEYYFKSP
+227 HQKLKTDEYYFKSP
-241 SEMEKLFSR
+241 SEMEKIFFQ
-250 VPQALKNSSEIAEK
+250 VPQALKNTIEIAEK
-264 CHLELNLGEIHL
+264 CNLEFNLGEIHL
-276 PAYPLPSSCSA
+276 PAYPLPSSYSA
-287 RDYLKKLCLE
+287 QDYLKKLCLK

-302 YPVPSLEVIKRLQ
+302 YPVPSPKVIKRLQ

-399 REKVISYIFEKFGNN
+399 REKVISYIFKKFGNN

-429 AIRDAGRVLGF
+429 AIRDTGRALGF

-456 SPGVINASLK
+456 SPGVIRASLK
-466 NLTELKKL
+466 HLPELQKL
-474 PQDQEPLKS
+474 PQAQEPLKS

-503 SMIISDRPLSEIV
+503 SMIISDRPLSEVV
-516 PLEITNQGE
+516 PLEMTNQGE

-552 IIKKTLEMLKE
+552 IIKKTLETLKE
-563 KNINIDLNQIPL
+563 KNVNINLSKIPL
-575 DDEATF
+575 DDKATF

-603 LRRLSPSHL
+603 LRRLFPSHL
-612 NDVIAALS
+612 NDLIAALS

-636 KRKRGEE
+636 KRKQGEE
-643 EIDYLHTK
+643 EIDYLHPK

-666 EQVMQVVSV
+666 EQVIQVVSV
-675 FACLSLG
+675 FAGLSLG

-696 VEMEKQRD
+696 VEMERQRD
-704 NFLKKAIQQGNTR
+704 NFLKKAINQGNTKK
-717 EEAEKVFYL
+717 EAEKIFNL

-731 HYGFNKAHSTSYAL
+731 HYGFNEAHSTSYAL

-762 ASLLTYGMGY
+762 ASMLTYGMGY

-787 KVLPPDINKS
+787 KVLLPDINKS
-797 GAGFTVEDGAIRVG
+797 GAGFTVEDGDIRVG
-811 LGQIKGMGEKHL
+811 LGKIKGMGEKHL
-823 KSILSLREKCK
+823 KSILSLREKCQ

-841 FCYTVAPL
+841 FCCKTISL

-881 TLKEVRKK
+881 TLKEVRKN
-889 KAKDGAQNIMLKE
+889 KAKDKTQNRIS
-902 RGLRDTELI
+902 ELI
-911 ASDSIPAYPFSKSFQ
+911 SSDSIPAYPFSITFQ
-926 MNLEK
+926 MSLEK
-931 EILDLYITNYP
+931 EILDLYISNYP
-942 LKKYDKILAHLTM
+942 LNKYDKILAHLPI
-955 MNSNQLLNTFYPKSI
+955 MNSNQLLNYFYPKPI
-970 LIKGIL
+970 LIKGML
-976 IQARRQFTRQKQVMA
+976 IQTRRQFTRQKQVMA

-997 EAGFFEVIAF
+997 ETGFFEVITF
-1007 PNIYQKYSIL
+1007 PAVYQKYSNL
-1017 LRKEV
+1017 FHKEV
-1022 PLLIEGALSKNGGD
+1022 PLLIEGVLSKDSGD
-1036 FKIIARKIVNI
+1036 SKIIARKIVNI
-1047 NSYLVS
+1047 NSM
-1053 REEDRN
+1053 
-1059 QVPEVG
+1059 
-1065 ANLVFAR
+1065 
-1072 NE
+1072 

>member
-1 MDMVHLHVHSQYSMQ
+1 MKMVHLHVHSQYSMQ

-24 LVKQAA
+24 LIKQAT
-30 KFNMKAIALTDH
+30 KFNMKAVALTDH

-48 IQFYKKAKKAGVK
+48 IQFYKKAKSAGIK
-61 PILGCE
+61 PIIGCE

-75 SNQAY
+75 SNQTY
-80 HFILLVK
+80 HLILLVK
-87 DKEGYS
+87 DKEGYG

-100 RAHLSN
+100 SAHLSN
-106 PGSIPSIEKD
+106 PGSIPAVEKD

-126 GLSGCDKG
+126 GLSGCGKG

-139 LSQKKAEQ
+139 LLQKKTEQ
-147 AEEAAYRYQQVFG
+147 AEKVAFWYQQIFG

-169 FHGLSQEKEINSK
+169 FHGLAQEKEINPR
-182 LIEIGQKLGIPAVA
+182 LIEMGQKLNIPLVA

-202 LEKKQAYSQGLLNK
+202 LEKNQAPSQNLLNK
-216 IANLGTKERFY
+216 IANLGTKERLY
-227 HQKLETDEYYFKSP
+227 HQRLETDEYYFKSP
-241 SEMEKLFSR
+241 SEMEKIFSR
-250 VPQALKNSSEIAEK
+250 VPQALKNSIEIAEK
-264 CHLELNLGEIHL
+264 CNLELNLGEIHL
-276 PAYPLPSSCSA
+276 PAYPLPSSYSA
-287 RDYLKKLCLE
+287 PDYLKKLCLE

-302 YPVPSLEVIKRLQ
+302 YPTPSHKVIKRLQ

-399 REKVISYIFEKFGNN
+399 REKVISYIFKKFGHN
-414 RVTHVSTTSTYAARS
+414 RVTHVSTVSTYAARS
-429 AIRDAGRVLGF
+429 AIRDAGRALGF

-456 SPGVINASLK
+456 SSGVVRASLK
-466 NLTELKKL
+466 HLPELQKL

-483 LFSFAQTIEGIP
+483 LFSFAQNIEGIP

-516 PLEITNQGE
+516 PLEVTNQGE

-552 IIKKTLEMLKE
+552 VIKKTLEMLKE
-563 KNINIDLNQIPL
+563 KNIDINLNQIPL
-575 DDEATF
+575 DDKTTF

-643 EIDYLHTK
+643 EIDYLHPK

-675 FACLSLG
+675 FAHLNLG

-704 NFLKKAIQQGNTR
+704 NFLKKAINQGNSK
-717 EEAEKVFYL
+717 EETEKIFNL

-762 ASLLTYGMGY
+762 ASMLTYGMGY

-787 KVLPPDINKS
+787 KVFLPDINKS

-811 LGQIKGMGEKHL
+811 LGKIKGMGEKHL

-841 FCYTVAPL
+841 FCYKTTPL

-889 KAKDGAQNIMLKE
+889 KVKDGAQNKIS
-902 RGLRDTELI
+902 ELI
-911 ASDSIPAYPFSKSFQ
+911 ASDSIPAYHFSKSLQ

-931 EILDLYITNYP
+931 EILDLYISNYP
-942 LKKYDKILAHLTM
+942 LKKYDKILAHLPIK
-955 MNSNQLLNTFYPKSI
+955 NSNQMLNYFYQKTI
-970 LIKGIL
+970 LIRGVL

-997 EAGFFEVIAF
+997 EAGFFEVITF
-1007 PNIYQKYSIL
+1007 PAVYQKYSNL
-1017 LRKEV
+1017 FHKEA
-1022 PLLIEGALSKNGGD
+1022 PLLIEGVLSKNDGD
-1036 FKIIARKIVNI
+1036 SKIIARKIRDI
-1047 NSYLVS
+1047 DSI
-1053 REEDRN
+1053 
-1059 QVPEVG
+1059 
-1065 ANLVFAR
+1065 
-1072 NE
+1072 

>member
-1 MDMVHLHVHSQYSMQ
+1 MEMVHLHVHSQYSMQ

-24 LVKQAA
+24 LIKQAT
-30 KFNMKAIALTDH
+30 KFNMKAVVLTDH

-48 IQFYKKAKKAGVK
+48 IQFYKKAKKAGIK
-61 PILGCE
+61 PIIGCE

-75 SNQAY
+75 VNQAY
-80 HFILLVK
+80 HLILLAK
-87 DKEGYS
+87 GKEGYS

-100 RAHLSN
+100 SAHLSN
-106 PGSIPSIEKD
+106 PGSIPAVEKD
-116 ILAKHSKGII
+116 ILTKHSKGII

-139 LSQKKAEQ
+139 LLQKKIEQ
-147 AEEAAYRYQQVFG
+147 AEKVAFWYQQIFG

-169 FHGLSQEKEINSK
+169 FHGLAQEKEINSR
-182 LIEIGQKLGIPAVA
+182 LIEMGQKLNIPLVA

-202 LEKKQAYSQGLLNK
+202 LEKNQAPSQNLLNK
-216 IANLGTKERFY
+216 IAHLGTKERFY

-241 SEMEKLFSR
+241 SEMEKIFSR
-250 VPQALKNSSEIAEK
+250 VPKALKNSIEIAEK
-264 CHLELNLGEIHL
+264 CNLKLNLGKIHL
-276 PAYPLPSSCSA
+276 PAYPLPSSYSTA
-287 RDYLKKLCLE
+287 DYLKKLCLE

-302 YPVPSLEVIKRLQ
+302 YPTPSPKVVKRLQ

-356 SLVSYLLNITEVDP
+356 SLASYLLNITEVDP

-399 REKVISYIFEKFGNN
+399 REKVISYIFKKFGHN
-414 RVTHVSTTSTYAARS
+414 RVTHVSTVSTYAARS
-429 AIRDAGRVLGF
+429 AIRDAGRALGF

-456 SPGVINASLK
+456 SSGVVRASLK
-466 NLTELKKL
+466 HLPELQKL

-483 LFSFAQTIEGIP
+483 LFSFAQTIEGKP

-503 SMIISDRPLSEIV
+503 SMIISDRPLSEVV
-516 PLEITNQGE
+516 PLEATNQGE

-538 GLLKMDILGSRSLT
+538 GLLKIDILGSRSLT
-552 IIKKTLEMLKE
+552 VIKKTLEMLKE
-563 KNINIDLNQIPL
+563 ENININLSKIPL
-575 DDEATF
+575 DDKATF

-636 KRKRGEE
+636 KRKRGKE
-643 EIDYLHTK
+643 EIDYLHPK

-675 FACLSLG
+675 FAHLNLG

-704 NFLKKAIQQGNTR
+704 NFLKKAINQGNTK
-717 EEAEKVFYL
+717 EESEKIFNL

-762 ASLLTYGMGY
+762 ASMLTYGMGY

-787 KVLPPDINKS
+787 KVFLPDINKS
-797 GAGFTVEDGAIRVG
+797 RAGFTVEEEAIRVG
-811 LGQIKGMGEKHL
+811 LGKIKGMGEKHL

-841 FCYTVAPL
+841 FCYKTTPL
-849 RINQPLIENLIK
+849 RINQALIENLIK
-861 VGAFDFTAYPR
+861 VGAFDFTTYPR
-872 SALLTLLPL
+872 SALLALLPL

-889 KAKDGAQNIMLKE
+889 KAKDGVQNKIS
-902 RGLRDTELI
+902 ELI
-911 ASDSIPAYPFSKSFQ
+911 SSDSIPAYHFSKSFQ
-926 MNLEK
+926 MSLEK
-931 EILDLYITNYP
+931 EILDLYISNYP
-942 LKKYDKILAHLTM
+942 LNKYDKILAHLPIK
-955 MNSNQLLNTFYPKSI
+955 NSDQLLNYFYQKAI
-970 LIKGIL
+970 LIRGVL
-976 IQARRQFTRQKQVMA
+976 IQARRQFTRQKEVMA

-997 EAGFFEVIAF
+997 EAGLFEVITF
-1007 PNIYQKYSIL
+1007 PAVYQKYSNL
-1017 LRKEV
+1017 FHKEA
-1022 PLLIEGALSKNGGD
+1022 PLLIEGVLSKNDGES
-1036 FKIIARKIVNI
+1036 KIIARKIVNI
-1047 NSYLVS
+1047 DSI
-1053 REEDRN
+1053 
-1059 QVPEVG
+1059 
-1065 ANLVFAR
+1065 
-1072 NE
+1072 

>member
-1 MDMVHLHVHSQYSMQ
+1 MEMVHLHVHSQYSMQ
-16 DGLCSLDD
+16 DGLCGLDD
-24 LVKQAA
+24 LIKQAA
-30 KFNMKAIALTDH
+30 KFKMKAVALTDH

-48 IQFYKKAKKAGVK
+48 IQLYKKAKKAGIK
-61 PILGCE
+61 PIIGCE

-75 SNQAY
+75 SNQNY
-80 HFILLVK
+80 HFILLAK
-87 DKEGYS
+87 NKEGYS

-100 RAHLSN
+100 QAHLSN
-106 PGSIPSIEKD
+106 PGSIPAIEKE
-116 ILAKHSKGII
+116 ILARYSKGII

-139 LSQKKAEQ
+139 LSKKKAEQ
-147 AEEAAYRYQQVFG
+147 AEKSACWYQEIFG

-169 FHGLSQEKEINSK
+169 FHGLAKEKEINSK
-182 LIEIGQKLGIPAVA
+182 LIEIGKRLNIPLVA
-196 TNNVHY
+196 TNNAHY
-202 LEKKQAYSQGLLNK
+202 LKKSQASSQRLLNK

-227 HQKLETDEYYFKSP
+227 HQKLEADEYYFKSP
-241 SEMEKLFSR
+241 SEMEKIFSR
-250 VPQALKNSSEIAEK
+250 VPQTLKNSIEIAEK
-264 CHLELNLGEIHL
+264 CNLELNLGKIHL
-276 PAYPLPSSCSA
+276 PAYPLRSSCSA
-287 RDYLKKLCLE
+287 QDYLKKLCLD

-302 YPVPSLEVIKRLQ
+302 YPASSPEVVNRLQ

-376 FERFLNPERIDLPD
+376 FERFLNPERVDLPD

-399 REKVISYIFEKFGNN
+399 REKVISYIFKKFGNN
-414 RVTHVSTTSTYAARS
+414 RVTHVSTISTYAARS
-429 AIRDAGRVLGF
+429 AIRDTGRALGF

-445 NKIAQLMPIFS
+445 NKIAKLMPIFS
-456 SPGVINASLK
+456 SPGVIKASLK
-466 NLTELKKL
+466 HLPELQKL

-483 LFSFAQTIEGIP
+483 LFSFTQNIEGIP

-503 SMIISDRPLSEIV
+503 SMIISDRPLSEVV
-516 PLEITNQGE
+516 PLEMTNQGE

-552 IIKKTLEMLKE
+552 VIKKTLEMLKE
-563 KNINIDLNQIPL
+563 ENININLNKIPL
-575 DDEATF
+575 DDKTTF

-643 EIDYLHTK
+643 KIDYLHPK
-651 LKPILKDTYGVILYQ
+651 LKSVLKDTYGVILYQ
-666 EQVMQVVSV
+666 EQVMQVVSA

-696 VEMEKQRD
+696 VEMERQRD
-704 NFLKKAIQQGNTR
+704 NFLKKAMQQGNTR

-762 ASLLTYGMGY
+762 ASMLTYGMGY
-772 YSPDRYIQEARRFKV
+772 YSPDRYIQEARRFNV
-787 KVLPPDINKS
+787 KVLLPDINKS

-811 LGQIKGMGEKHL
+811 LGKIKGMGEKYL
-823 KSILSLREKCK
+823 KSILSLREKCQ

-841 FCYTVAPL
+841 FCCKAISL
-849 RINQPLIENLIK
+849 SINQTLIENLIK

-881 TLKEVRKK
+881 TLKEVKK
-889 KAKDGAQNIMLKE
+889 KEAKNGAQNKISEESELWN
-902 RGLRDTELI
+902 TELI
-911 ASDSIPAYPFSKSFQ
+911 SSDSIPAYHFSNSFQ

-931 EILDLYITNYP
+931 EILGLYITNYP
-942 LKKYDKILAHLTM
+942 LKKYDKILMSLPI
-955 MNSNQLLNTFYPKSI
+955 MNSNQLLNYFYPK
-970 LIKGIL
+970 LISLKGML
-976 IQARRQFTRQKQVMA
+976 IQVRRQFTRQKQVMA

-997 EAGFFEVIAF
+997 EAGFFEVITF
-1007 PNIYQKYSIL
+1007 PTVYQKYSKL
-1017 LRKEV
+1017 FCKEA
-1022 PLLIEGALSKNGGD
+1022 PLLIEGVLSKDSGES
-1036 FKIIARKIVNI
+1036 KIIARKIRDI
-1047 NSYLVS
+1047 DSIEY
-1053 REEDRN
+1053 
-1059 QVPEVG
+1059 
-1065 ANLVFAR
+1065 
-1072 NE
+1072 

>member
-1 MDMVHLHVHSQYSMQ
+1 MEMVHLHVHSQYSMQ

-30 KFNMKAIALTDH
+30 KFNMKAVALTDH

-48 IQFYKKAKKAGVK
+48 IQFYKKAKNAGIK
-61 PILGCE
+61 PIIGCE
-67 IRIKDNQK
+67 IRAKDNQK
-75 SNQAY
+75 SNQTY
-80 HFILLVK
+80 HLILLVK

-106 PGSIPSIEKD
+106 PGSIPAIEKE
-116 ILAKHSKGII
+116 ILARYSKGII

-139 LSQKKAEQ
+139 LLQKKTEQ
-147 AEEAAYRYQQVFG
+147 AEKVACWYQQVFG

-169 FHGLSQEKEINSK
+169 FHNLSEEKVINSQ
-182 LIEIGQKLGIPAVA
+182 LIEMGQKLKIPLVA

-202 LEKKQAYSQGLLNK
+202 LQKSQAFSQGLLNK

-241 SEMEKLFSR
+241 SEMEKIFFQ
-250 VPQALKNSSEIAEK
+250 VPQALKNSMEIAEK
-264 CHLELNLGEIHL
+264 CNLKLNLGEIHL
-276 PAYPLPSSCSA
+276 PAYPLPSSYSA
-287 RDYLKKLCLE
+287 QDYLKKLCLE

-302 YPVPSLEVIKRLQ
+302 YSIPSPEVINRLQ

-330 LIVRD
+330 LIVQD

-399 REKVISYIFEKFGNN
+399 REKVISYIFKKFGHN
-414 RVTHVSTTSTYAARS
+414 RVTHVSAVSTYAARS
-429 AIRDAGRVLGF
+429 AIRDTGRALGF
-440 LPREI
+440 LPQEI
-445 NKIAQLMPIFS
+445 NKIAKLMPIFS
-456 SPGVINASLK
+456 SPGVIKASLK
-466 NLTELKKL
+466 HLPELQKL
-474 PQDQEPLKS
+474 PCDQEPLKS
-483 LFSFAQTIEGIP
+483 LFFFAQTIEGIP

-503 SMIISDRPLSEIV
+503 SMIISDRPLSEVV
-516 PLEITNQGE
+516 PLELTNQGE

-552 IIKKTLEMLKE
+552 VIKKTLEMLKE
-563 KNINIDLNQIPL
+563 ENININLSKIPL
-575 DDEATF
+575 HDKATF
-581 SALQKGK
+581 SALQKAK

-612 NDVIAALS
+612 GDVIAALS

-643 EIDYLHTK
+643 KIDYLHLK

-675 FACLSLG
+675 FAGLSLG

-696 VEMEKQRD
+696 VEMERQRD
-704 NFLKKAIQQGNTR
+704 NFLKKAINQGNTK
-717 EEAEKVFYL
+717 EEAEKIFNL

-756 YPAYYL
+756 HPAYYL
-762 ASLLTYGMGY
+762 ASMLTHGMGY
-772 YSPDRYIQEARRFKV
+772 YSPDRYIQEARRFNV
-787 KVLPPDINKS
+787 KVLLPDINKS
-797 GAGFTVEDGAIRVG
+797 GAGFTVEEGAIRVG
-811 LGQIKGMGEKHL
+811 LGKIKGMGEKHL

-841 FCYTVAPL
+841 FCYKTTPL
-849 RINQPLIENLIK
+849 KINQPLIENLIK

-881 TLKEVRKK
+881 TLNEVRKK
-889 KAKDGAQNIMLKE
+889 KVKDGAQNKISEE
-902 RGLRDTELI
+902 RELWNTELI
-911 ASDSIPAYPFSKSFQ
+911 ASDSIPAYHFSKFFQ
-926 MNLEK
+926 MSLEK
-931 EILDLYITNYP
+931 EILDLYISNYP
-942 LKKYDKILAHLTM
+942 LKKYDKILAHLPI
-955 MNSNQLLNTFYPKSI
+955 MNSSQLLNYFYQKTI
-970 LIKGIL
+970 LIRGVL

-997 EAGFFEVIAF
+997 ESGFFEVIAF
-1007 PNIYQKYSIL
+1007 PNIYQKYSNL
-1017 LRKEV
+1017 FRKEA
-1022 PLLIEGALSKNGGD
+1022 PLLIEGALSKDSGD
-1036 FKIIARKIVNI
+1036 SKIIARKIVNI
-1047 NSYLVS
+1047 NSYHVKLT
-1053 REEDRN
+1053 
-1059 QVPEVG
+1059 
-1065 ANLVFAR
+1065 
-1072 NE
+1072 

>member
-1 MDMVHLHVHSQYSMQ
+1 MEMVHLHVHSQYSMQ
-16 DGLCSLDD
+16 DGLCGLDD
-24 LVKQAA
+24 LIKQAA
-30 KFNMKAIALTDH
+30 KFKMKAVALTDH

-48 IQFYKKAKKAGVK
+48 IQFYKKAKKAGIK
-61 PILGCE
+61 PIIGCE

-75 SNQAY
+75 SNQNC
-80 HFILLVK
+80 HFILLAK
-87 DKEGYS
+87 NKEGYS

-100 RAHLSN
+100 QAHLSN
-106 PGSIPSIEKD
+106 PGSIPAIEKY
-116 ILAKHSKGII
+116 ILTKYSKGII

-139 LSQKKAEQ
+139 LSQKKAKQ
-147 AEEAAYRYQQVFG
+147 AEKAACWYQQIFG

-169 FHGLSQEKEINSK
+169 FHGLSKEKKINSK
-182 LIEIGQKLGIPAVA
+182 LIEIGKRLNIPLVV

-202 LEKKQAYSQGLLNK
+202 LEKSQASSQRLLNK

-227 HQKLETDEYYFKSP
+227 HQKLEADEYYFKSP
-241 SEMEKLFSR
+241 SEMGKIFFR
-250 VPQALKNSSEIAEK
+250 VPQALKNSIEIAEK
-264 CHLELNLGEIHL
+264 CNLELNLGKIHL
-276 PAYPLPSSCSA
+276 PAYPLPSSCSVQ
-287 RDYLKKLCLE
+287 DYLKKLCLE

-302 YPVPSLEVIKRLQ
+302 FSTPSPEVIKRLQ

-330 LIVRD
+330 LIVWD

-376 FERFLNPERIDLPD
+376 FERFLNPERVDLPD

-399 REKVISYIFEKFGNN
+399 REKVISYIFKKFGNN
-414 RVTHVSTTSTYAARS
+414 RVTHVSTISTYAARS
-429 AIRDAGRVLGF
+429 AIRDTGRALGF

-445 NKIAQLMPIFS
+445 NKIAKLMPIFS
-456 SPGVINASLK
+456 SPGVIKASLK
-466 NLTELKKL
+466 HLPELQKL

-483 LFSFAQTIEGIP
+483 LFSFAQNIEGIP

-503 SMIISDRPLSEIV
+503 SMIISDKPLSEVV
-516 PLEITNQGE
+516 PLEMTNQGE

-552 IIKKTLEMLKE
+552 VIKKTLEMLKE
-563 KNINIDLNQIPL
+563 ENININLNKIPL
-575 DDEATF
+575 DDKTTF

-643 EIDYLHTK
+643 EIDYLHPK

-666 EQVMQVVSV
+666 EQVMQVVSA

-696 VEMEKQRD
+696 VEMERQRD

-731 HYGFNKAHSTSYAL
+731 HYGFNKAHSASYAL

-756 YPAYYL
+756 YPAFYL

-772 YSPDRYIQEARRFKV
+772 YSPDCYIQEARRFKV
-787 KVLPPDINKS
+787 KVLLPDINKS
-797 GAGFTVEDGAIRVG
+797 GAGFIVEEGVIRVG
-811 LGQIKGMGEKHL
+811 LGKIKGMGEKHL
-823 KSILSLREKCK
+823 KSILSLREKCQ

-841 FCYTVAPL
+841 FCCKTISL
-849 RINQPLIENLIK
+849 SINQTLIENLIK

-881 TLKEVRKK
+881 TLKEVKRK
-889 KAKDGAQNIMLKE
+889 KAKNGAQNRMSEESELWN
-902 RGLRDTELI
+902 TELI
-911 ASDSIPAYPFSKSFQ
+911 ASGSIPAYHFSNSFQ

-931 EILDLYITNYP
+931 EILGLYITNYP
-942 LKKYDKILAHLTM
+942 LKKYDKILMNLPI
-955 MNSNQLLNTFYPKSI
+955 MNSNQLLNYFYPK
-970 LIKGIL
+970 LISLKGML
-976 IQARRQFTRQKQVMA
+976 IQVRRQFTRQKQVMA

-997 EAGFFEVIAF
+997 EAGFFEVITF
-1007 PNIYQKYSIL
+1007 PTVYQKYSKFFC
-1017 LRKEV
+1017 KEA
-1022 PLLIEGALSKNGGD
+1022 PLLIEGVLSKDSGD
-1036 FKIIARKIVNI
+1036 SKIIARKIVNI
-1047 NSYLVS
+1047 NSM
-1053 REEDRN
+1053 
-1059 QVPEVG
+1059 
-1065 ANLVFAR
+1065 
-1072 NE
+1072 

>member
-16 DGLCSLDD
+16 EGLCSLDD
-24 LVKQAA
+24 LVKQAT
-30 KFNMKAIALTDH
+30 KFNMKAVALTDH

-48 IQFYKKAKKAGVK
+48 VQFYKKAKSAGIK
-61 PILGCE
+61 PIIGCE
-67 IRIKDNQK
+67 IRVKDNQK

-80 HFILLVK
+80 HLILLVK
-87 DKEGYS
+87 NKKGYS

-106 PGSIPSIEKD
+106 PCSIPAIEKD
-116 ILAKHSKGII
+116 ILAKYSKGII

-147 AEEAAYRYQQVFG
+147 AEEAAYWYQQVFG

-169 FHGLSQEKEINSK
+169 FHGLNKEKEINSK
-182 LIEIGQKLGIPAVA
+182 LIEIGKKLYIPLVA
-196 TNNVHY
+196 ANNVHY
-202 LEKKQAYSQGLLNK
+202 LEKKQASSQRLLNK
-216 IANLGTKERFY
+216 IANLETKERFY

-241 SEMEKLFSR
+241 SEMEKIFSR
-250 VPQALKNSSEIAEK
+250 VPQALKNSVEIAEK
-264 CHLELNLGEIHL
+264 CHLELNLGKIHL
-276 PAYPLPSSCSA
+276 PAYPLPSSYSA

-302 YPVPSLEVIKRLQ
+302 YPVPSSEVIKRLQ

-356 SLVSYLLNITEVDP
+356 SLVSYLLNVTEVDP

-399 REKVISYIFEKFGNN
+399 REKVISYIFKKFGHN

-440 LPREI
+440 LPQEI
-445 NKIAQLMPIFS
+445 NKIAQLIPIFS
-456 SPGVINASLK
+456 LPGVIKASLK
-466 NLTELKKL
+466 TLPGLQKL

-516 PLEITNQGE
+516 PLEVTNQGE

-563 KNINIDLNQIPL
+563 KNININLNKIPL
-575 DDEATF
+575 DDKATF

-651 LKPILKDTYGVILYQ
+651 LKPIFKDTYGVILYQ

-696 VEMEKQRD
+696 VEMERQRD

-762 ASLLTYGMGY
+762 ASMLTYGMGY

-787 KVLPPDINKS
+787 KVLLPDINKS

-811 LGQIKGMGEKHL
+811 LGKIKGMGEKHL

-841 FCYTVAPL
+841 FCYKTTSL
-849 RINQPLIENLIK
+849 RINQSLIENLIK

-889 KAKDGAQNIMLKE
+889 KAKDGAQNKIS
-902 RGLRDTELI
+902 ELI
-911 ASDSIPAYPFSKSFQ
+911 SSDSIPAYPFSKSFQ

-931 EILDLYITNYP
+931 EILDIYITNYP
-942 LKKYDKILAHLTM
+942 LRKYDKILSHLPI
-955 MNSNQLLNTFYPKSI
+955 MNSNQLLNYFYPKPI

-976 IQARRQFTRQKQVMA
+976 IQARRQFTRQKQIMA

-997 EAGFFEVIAF
+997 EAGFFEVITF
-1007 PNIYQKYSIL
+1007 PAVYQKYSIL

-1022 PLLIEGALSKNGGD
+1022 PLLIEGVLSKDSGD
-1036 FKIIARKIVNI
+1036 SKIIARKIVNI

-1053 REEDRN
+1053 REASVERIAFS
-1059 QVPEVG
+1059 V
-1065 ANLVFAR
+1065 
-1072 NE
+1072 